1 MRRKPEMNPAGATAT
16 LKRLTIVTRKS
27 RLFSTCIACVI
38 TLAPCFAQKVKVGYD
53 KTADFSKYKTFTRV
67 APSMPPTRPVLYQVV
82 TDSIDNE
89 MSSKGFS
96 KVDKDGDLT
105 MITAGGVE
113 YGNNVAAGTPI
124 IGTYSGPPPAMNATM
139 WTGAEGP
146 SSLQGPMVPQGT
158 LVIELVDR
166 STNNVVWT
174 GSVSQKLDVEK
185 KDKSLELVGKAVV
198 KLLKQFPP
206 RTSPSK

>member
-1 MRRKPEMNPAGATAT
+1 MNRK
-16 LKRLTIVTRKS
+16 RQ
-27 RLFSTCIACVI
+27 LFRTGILCLMA
-38 TLAPCFAQKVKVGYD
+38 LAPAFAQKVKVGYD
-53 KTADFSKYKTFTRV
+53 KTADFSKYKTYTRA
-67 APSMPPTRPVLYQVV
+67 APTMPPTRPVLYSTVV
-82 TDSIDNE
+82 DSIDNE
-89 MSSKGFS
+89 MSSKGLT

-113 YGNNVAAGTPI
+113 YGNNVAAGTPM
-124 IGTYSGPPPAMNATM
+124 IGTYSGPPPSMNATM

-146 SSLQGPMVPQGT
+146 STLQGPAVPQGT

-174 GSVSQKLDVEK
+174 GSVSQKLDIEK
-185 KDKSLELVGKAVV
+185 KEKSLELVGKAVV

-206 RTSPSK
+206 RNSSSK